1 MHIPNMPFSFF
12 SPGAIH
18 YGRGQSQQAADLA
31 KGFGTSVLLVH
42 GATAARAGWLVAAC
56 AQAGLKTTTLSCA
69 QEPSLPDLEAAL
81 ADLKGRS
88 PDVVIALGS
97 GAVIDFA
104 KALAALIRCD
114 APPIDY
120 LEVVGTGRALDHAPL
135 PMIALPTTAGTGAE
149 VTKNAVISVP
159 SRGLKVSLRDPRMIP
174 NIAIIDPALMQGAPK
189 KIALAAGLDAIT
201 QLIEPF
207 LSTKANPMT
216 DALCRQGLDVGFAAL
231 RRVVEADDP
240 AAWDVMGLV
249 SLYGG
254 LALANAGL
262 GAVHGLAGVI
272 GGTTNAP
279 HGEICG
285 ALLPAVLASH
295 NSKLAA
301 DRDSE
306 TALRLDWVLGLLD
319 RHFASDMP
327 DEGGQTHKGKGLPGL
342 LRWSKAQGLR
352 GLGEMG
358 LKPGDYA
365 EVAAAGMG
373 ASSMKANPF
382 VLTQQELVEIMQ
394 MAE

>member
-1 MHIPNMPFSFF
+1 MQTPTMPFSFF
-12 SPGAIH
+12 SPEAIH
-18 YGRGQSQQAADLA
+18 FGRGQSQQTADLA
-31 KGFGTSVLLVH
+31 KVFGTSVLVVH

-69 QEPSLPDLEAAL
+69 HEPSLPDLEVAL
-81 ADLKGRS
+81 ADIKGRA
-88 PDVVIALGS
+88 PDVVIALGG

-114 APPIDY
+114 GPPIEY

-135 PMIALPTTAGTGAE
+135 QMIALPTTAGTGAE

-159 SRGLKVSLRDPRMIP
+159 DRGLKVSLRDPRMIP
-174 NIAIIDPALMQGAPK
+174 DIAIIDPALMQGAPQR
-189 KIALAAGLDAIT
+189 IALAAGLDVIT

-207 LSTKANPMT
+207 VSSKANPMT
-216 DALCRQGLDVGFAAL
+216 DALCQQGLRVGMDAL

-240 AAWDVMGLV
+240 LGWDVMARV
-249 SLYGG
+249 SFYGG

-295 NSKLAA
+295 QSKLAA
-301 DRDSE
+301 DRDSD
-306 TALRLDWVLGLLD
+306 TARRVEWVVDLLNT
-319 RHFASDMP
+319 HFAGDMP
-327 DEGGQTHKGKGLPGL
+327 RDGTLVQKTQGLPGL
-342 LRWSKAQGLR
+342 VRWSRQHGLR

-358 LKPGDYA
+358 LKPAQYP
-365 EVAAAGMG
+365 EVAAAGMN

-382 VLTQQELVEIMQ
+382 VLTQQELIEIMQ
-394 MAE
+394 AAA